1 MTAMVF
7 GVLSLTRLKM
17 KFSNSLCE
25 LLSFSKLEPSALKNI
40 IRAAIAED
48 LAGGSDV
55 TSAATIPEAQ
65 TAVAEFWSRKSG
77 VIAGIP
83 VVCAVLEICGINDYE
98 IKRKDG
104 EVTSANTLLLAA
116 RGNTRS
122 LLLAERSALNFIG
135 HLSGIATLTKS
146 WVDAVADTEVVIRD
160 TRKTTPGLRELE
172 KYAVRMGGG
181 QNHRF
186 SLSDAALIKDNHV
199 LAAGGV
205 ASAFK
210 LVREKFPNLSYEVE
224 VDSLDQLREAIDAG
238 ADLVLLDNMSVDECK
253 AAVEI
258 TAGRAKLEAS
268 GGLVLN
274 NANAYAKTGV
284 DYLAVG
290 ALTHSAPVLDIGL
303 DLRME

>member
-1 MTAMVF
+1 MT
-7 GVLSLTRLKM
+7 
-17 KFSNSLCE
+17 
-25 LLSFSKLEPSALKNI
+25 FSKALTEALMNSKLDPITLENL
-40 IRAAIAED
+40 IRIAIAED
-48 LAGGSDV
+48 LNGASDV
-55 TSAATIPEAQ
+55 TSVATIPEQ
-65 TAVAEFWSRKSG
+65 QSAVAEFWSRKPG

-83 VVCAVLEICGINDYE
+83 VVCAVLEICGITDYE
-98 IKRKDG
+98 IKKSDG
-104 EVTSANTLLLAA
+104 EVVAANSLLLIA
-116 RGNTRS
+116 RGDTRA

-135 HLSGIATLTKS
+135 RLSGIATLTKN
-146 WVDAVADTEVVIRD
+146 WVDEVADTKVAIRD

-181 QNHRF
+181 MNHRF

-205 ASAFK
+205 AQAFK
-210 LVREKFPNLSYEVE
+210 LVKAKFPNLPLEVE
-224 VDSLDQLREAIDAG
+224 VDSLQQLREVVEAG
-238 ADLVLLDNMSVDECK
+238 ADLVLLDNMSIEECR

-258 TAGRAKLEAS
+258 VSGRTKLEAS
-268 GGLVLN
+268 GGLILS
-274 NANAYAKTGV
+274 NAHAYAKTGV